1 MALTDITVKILSDSK
16 LKAEGVIE
24 EAKIEAE
31 KILRDAKSESS
42 SLKEEILNKADK
54 ECGKRLKSA
63 EISFNMQ
70 LKNAAL
76 SEKQAILDE
85 VFDNARRSLLDLK
98 AEEYRNLIKRVLFS
112 VIKDGDEEI
121 VVSENDRQRLN
132 ENFVSALNRELASSG
147 KKGKL
152 RIGFDKRLS
161 GGFVV
166 KAKKIQIDCSI
177 DSMLELIRP
186 QLQNELLEILFG

>member
-1 MALTDITVKILSDSK
+1 MALTDITDKILSDAR
-16 LKAEGVIE
+16 LKAEDIIK

-31 KILRDAKSESS
+31 KILKDAKSESS
-42 SLKEEILNKADK
+42 SLREEILKKADK

-76 SEKQAILDE
+76 SEKQAILGE

-98 AEEYRNLIKRVLFS
+98 AEEYRNLIKKVLFS

-132 ENFVSALNRELASSG
+132 ENFVSALNRELADSG
-147 KKGKL
+147 KKGNI